1 MGAVLAMK
9 HAVFRLIALSVLG
22 FLTACGTAHED
33 PLAQV
38 FGTIRAKVSAGK
50 SAPAANPTAVLT
62 PTMLADVKV
71 PLLLA
76 EIENRKAFATLTVVG
91 RNGAY
96 RTWRTGDGVGL
107 NFRGDLLTGTRGL
120 GVDLLTAD
128 VTQVATALLP
138 GGPDSALRIHHYL
151 DGEGH
156 EAVLQFVCRYDRR
169 GKAPIEIVGTTHAT
183 NLIVEQCVGDSVKF
197 ENRYWI
203 GSPDGVLW
211 QSRQWVS
218 ANVGTIVLQYLV
230 RGAE

>member
-9 HAVFRLIALSVLG
+9 HVTFRLIALFFMG
-22 FLTACGTAHED
+22 FLAACGLASED
-33 PLAQV
+33 PLAQA
-38 FGTIRAKVSAGK
+38 FGAVRAKVSAGK

-62 PTMLADVKV
+62 PAMLAVVNV

-76 EIENRKAFATLTVVG
+76 EIENRKVIATLTVVG
-91 RNGAY
+91 HNGAY
-96 RTWRTGDGVGL
+96 RTWRTGDGIGL

-120 GVDLLTAD
+120 GGDLLTAD

-138 GGPDSALRIHHYL
+138 GGPDSARRIHHYL

-156 EAVLQFVCRYDRR
+156 EAVQKFVCRYDRR

-183 NLIVEQCVGDSVKF
+183 NLIVEQCVGYSVNF

-203 GSPDGVLW
+203 GSRDGVIW
-211 QSRQWVS
+211 KSRQWVS
-218 ANVGTIVLQYLV
+218 ATVGPIVLQHLV